1 MQANDL
7 PSSQDGGRSSIA
19 DRFPGAPRYEARV
32 RVAARARTRELAE
45 RVGMEMWA
53 LGTNGPAG
61 GGGFRADTQERIGI
75 VSILLERSRVR
86 PSVTVMDMDRETQ
99 AA

>member
-1 MQANDL
+1 VDAAH
-7 PSSQDGGRSSIA
+7 RSA
-19 DRFPGAPRYEARV
+19 FGHPHAPYEARV
-32 RVAARARTRELAE
+32 RVAARAKTRRLAE

-61 GGGFRADTQERIGI
+61 GGGFRGEVQERVGI
-75 VSILLERSRVR
+75 VSTLLNRSRVK
-86 PSVTVMDMDRETQ
+86 PGVTLMEMDHETQ